1 MQSHLT
7 PNHFWEFA
15 ALAHE
20 IRQPLTAIVSNAQ
33 AAWHFLAMDTPDP
46 GARAALADIIA
57 GSRRT
62 NEGFG
67 SCRRF

>member
-7 PNHFWEFA
+7 PNHFWEF
-15 ALAHE
+15 
-20 IRQPLTAIVSNAQ
+20 
-33 AAWHFLAMDTPDP
+33 
-46 GARAALADIIA
+46 AALADIIA